1 MRGTYGPVVKRA
13 TIPESLVRALSR
25 EQSLLA
31 LDAPAIAAERAVG
44 SDDPVTGDHQRR
56 RVGRAGARHGPRGAR
71 PADRPGDLRV
81 RAGAAV
87 RDLAERFTHALL
99 ERGRA
104 DVSGASCR
112 AAGGPAHT
120 RDWANCSPRRTTL
133 DSRGAPPA
141 APP

>member
-87 RDLAERFTHALL
+87 RDLAERFPHALL

-104 DVSGASCR
+104 DVEGQVELLR
-112 AAGGPAHT
+112 AAVQRSEERRVGKEC
-120 RDWANCSPRRTTL
+120 RSRWSPYH
-133 DSRGAPPA
+133 
-141 APP
+141 